1 RDAHGSRTGGS
12 SVSAERGMRILM
24 TADAV
29 GGVWQYATDLAAS
42 LTAAGH
48 EVTPAV
54 LGPAASLAQRGGAEA
69 IEGLTLIETGLPLD
83 WLSDGPE
90 PVEQAAAALA
100 RLAVETGADLVHCN
114 MPTLAGAAQFP
125 MPLITVTHGC
135 VATWWQ
141 AAKNE
146 PLAPDYRWHRAMMG
160 RGLAAADAVVAP
172 SAAYA
177 ATIKRTY
184 RLSAMPRVVHNG
196 RVPICEPVEGA
207 EPMQAAL
214 TVGRLWDRVKMPQ
227 CSTGRQPRSIPRS
240 SPPVRRPDRMGRPWR
255 WPTSIWPAKSV
266 PANSA
271 PSWRSGRS
279 SSRPPRSS
287 RSASLYWKRRRPAA
301 RWCCRTS
308 PRSVSCGTAPRASST
323 PTMRTASLRRSRLC
337 SVIASSARRS
347 AEPPRGARSASLRP
361 LRPPACGRFTQSVW
375 ADGRRRHEDRLFHSL
390 AGVVLEP
397 RQRPFPARRARRAD
411 RAWARGRGPRAGRRL
426 EPRQSAD

>member
-1 RDAHGSRTGGS
+1 
-12 SVSAERGMRILM
+12 M

-29 GGVWQYATDLAAS
+29 GGVWQYATDLSAS

-48 EVTPAV
+48 EVTLAV
-54 LGPAASLAQRGGAEA
+54 LGPAASLEQRRGAEA

-214 TVGRLWDRVKMPQ
+214 TVGRLWDRVKNAAVLDRAAATLDTPFLAAGAQ
-227 CSTGRQPRSIPRS
+227 TGPHGETVALTNLELAGELGTRELGALLAQRPVFVSAATFEPFGLAVLEAAAAGCALVLSDIPTFRELW
-240 SPPVRRPDRMGRPWR
+240 DG
-255 WPTSIWPAKSV
+255 
-266 PANSA
+266 
-271 PSWRSGRS
+271 
-279 SSRPPRSS
+279 
-287 RSASLYWKRRRPAA
+287 AA
-301 RWCCRTS
+301 RF
-308 PRSVSCGTAPRASST
+308 VDADD
-323 PTMRTASLRRSRLC
+323 
-337 SVIASSARRS
+337 
-347 AEPPRGARSASLRP
+347 
-361 LRPPACGRFTQSVW
+361 
-375 ADGRRRHEDRLFHSL
+375 ADGFASEIETLLRDR
-390 AGVVLEP
+390 E
-397 RQRPFPARRARRAD
+397 QRAALGRAAARRAQRFTPAAAAAGMRAIY
-411 RAWARGRGPRAGRRL
+411 AECLGRR
-426 EPRQSAD
+426 EAAA